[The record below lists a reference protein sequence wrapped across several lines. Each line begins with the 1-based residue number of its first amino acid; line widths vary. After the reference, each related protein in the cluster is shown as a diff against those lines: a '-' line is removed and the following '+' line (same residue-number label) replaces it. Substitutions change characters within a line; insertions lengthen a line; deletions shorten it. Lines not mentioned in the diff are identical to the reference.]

1 MEHLKSGLSAT
12 GQTRS
17 KNSQNGISELSNIDN
32 LSYPNSDSA
41 KSLHGSTSLLQ
52 MAIFQSLIPPFW
64 GIKTHSHENSD
75 HCLFTLSFNFG
86 YIDLAPAKSGVRIET
101 LSKQLSATHDAPSV
115 FFCVTA
121 PQHLPFKVVFAYTYS
136 MVALSRQ
143 LSSWLV
149 PDNASSLNLV
159 CVTAPI
165 EIETSRGDSS
175 NLLSEIATMATIPTP
190 THFKF
195 VFLSIKRADL
205 DAIPS
210 RIEAIA
216 ADEHNAR
223 SALSRDFVLFFAAR
237 LPVQEVRHV

>member
-1 MEHLKSGLSAT
+1 MEHLKSGLNAT

-17 KNSQNGISELSNIDN
+17 KFRLGDISELSNVDN
-32 LSYPNSDSA
+32 LSDSNLSST
-41 KSLHGSTSLLQ
+41 KSRQWIKHDSYARQFTSPDKMCLPLLV
-52 MAIFQSLIPPFW
+52 
-64 GIKTHSHENSD
+64 D
-75 HCLFTLSFNFG
+75 FG
-86 YIDLAPAKSGVRIET
+86 YIDPASAKSGVRICT
-101 LSKQLSATHDAPSV
+101 LRIEKATYDAPSV
-115 FFCVTA
+115 FFYVTA
-121 PQHLPFKVVFAYTYS
+121 SQHLPFKAAFAYTYS
-136 MVALSRQ
+136 MVARSRQ

-149 PDNASSLNLV
+149 SFSTSSANLV

-165 EIETSRGDSS
+165 EICTSCGDS
-175 NLLSEIATMATIPTP
+175 LEKEKEIATMATIPTP

-223 SALSRDFVLFFAAR
+223 STLSRDFVLFFVAR